1 MSYLSRTSR
10 RRPVARAR
18 WPLVLALVIAALV
31 AFCGHPG
38 RRQSAERHAAPS
50 PSSHGR
56 APTWA
61 FQYVHFVTRSDGW
74 AMAANDQSGFTYL
87 FTSHD
92 GGRRWH
98 DVTPPFVVAS
108 DNAWLYDSS
117 HNRDFENTPG
127 GRIEEAATVQALT
140 PFVLNSRDAWLPVL
154 RLYGPGDQ
162 SSEVYVFMTSDA
174 GRTWAPRGR
183 FPWAGWGD
191 PFFLS
196 RSTGFLETGDAA
208 AAGEDPAQIY
218 ATHDGGKHWRE
229 VSAGPRFGGRES
241 STSARPPSATDATR
255 TGCLLPAPGSASPP
269 GPASPGRRTSNAR
282 ATGAVSG
289 VTSALRPVTA
299 MAAPP
304 TPRCSRPQRSAAW
317 WWK

>member
-1 MSYLSRTSR
+1 MSYLPRTSR

-18 WPLVLALVIAALV
+18 WLLVLALVIAALV

-38 RRQSAERHAAPS
+38 RHSAERRAAPS
-50 PSSHGR
+50 SRTHGR
-56 APTWA
+56 APSWA

-74 AMAANDQSGFTYL
+74 AMAVNDRSGFADL

-98 DVTPPFVVAS
+98 DVTPPVVVAS

-117 HNRDFENTPG
+117 HNLDMEKTPG
-127 GRIEEAATVQALT
+127 GPIEEAATVQAQS

-154 RLYGPGDQ
+154 RLYGPNDQ

-174 GRTWAPRGR
+174 GRTWARRGR
-183 FPWAGWGD
+183 FPGAGWGD
-191 PFFLS
+191 IFFLN

-208 AAGEDPAQIY
+208 AAGEEPVQIY

-289 VTSALRPVTA
+289 V
-299 MAAPP
+299 M
-304 TPRCSRPQRSAAW
+304 
-317 WWK
+317 